1 MRGAAQCSARC
12 KYDFLK
18 KIKIEFWKGHR
29 PDSSVAKT
37 AMLRIHRGIAA

>member
-18 KIKIEFWKGHR
+18 KIKIEFWKG
-29 PDSSVAKT
+29 
-37 AMLRIHRGIAA
+37 IAPTVR